1 MTVSDV
7 VLFGDAE
14 RLLADWL
21 RGEID
26 APVSSKVPSPRPPRF
41 VTVRRH
47 GGPRAHTVVD
57 APQIGVEAWGETD
70 ADAHDL
76 AQAARSALLYRLP
89 GQVIDGHTV
98 YRVTEIGGPGNLPDP
113 VSGQPRYVCELQ
125 VLIRGKAI

>member
-1 MTVSDV
+1 MSDA

-26 APVSSKVPSPRPPRF
+26 APVSNKVPNPRPPRF

-47 GGPRAHTVVD
+47 GGPRANVVTD
-57 APQIGVEAWGETD
+57 APQIGVEVWGESD

-76 AQAARSALLYRLP
+76 AQVARSALLYQLR

-113 VSGQPRYVCELQ
+113 VSNQPRYVFELQ
-125 VLIRGKAI
+125 VFIRGKAV